1 LANTDDVIQT
11 SPQRTSGLMN
21 RWTTVEFIRRHA
33 FMHRLFHA
41 YRENAEV
48 DGRVAGTVVG
58 AAAGAARPRVCVSD
72 RGTDKLAHF
81 HDAILEQEHVGLH
94 PEVLWATLAIIV
106 ELGGSFCVVSNWLV

>member
-1 LANTDDVIQT
+1 
-11 SPQRTSGLMN
+11 MN

-41 YRENAEV
+41 YRENAKV

-72 RGTDKLAHF
+72 RGTDKLVHF

-94 PEVLWATLAIIV
+94 PEALWATLPIIV
-106 ELGGSFCVVSNWLV
+106 EPGGSFCVEIGRAHV